1 MNKMLRLTA
10 VIALIFA
17 LACAGFASAEIFAPH
32 GEGQIGISAVVASD
46 EVTIYEKANESS
58 KAVQK
63 VPFGNLIIL
72 MEQKDGWAYC
82 TLTDDVDG
90 KPAGWVSTEGLIVDP
105 CWFMTREETPAYADK
120 DAASEVLARF
130 DADMIMP
137 VLKIEGDWI
146 GVNANGQIGWINV
159 PDAANTP
166 DARFDAV
173 IMIEGMEE
181 TVQYEHAVNE
191 ELGIAIN
198 YEYKLFERF
207 SEEDR
212 ETFISVYDDPEN
224 PSEYFDIS
232 YRAEAADAVLAQE
245 SAALKEKYEISVSE
259 LTLNGAGKCTYIDA
273 SADKGGKTMPEVL
286 RSVYII
292 PAQDGCYVVSTRC
305 YIESAEGFG
314 VRVRNMINTITLL
327 DGEAE

>member
-32 GEGQIGISAVVASD
+32 GEGQIGVGAVVASE
-46 EVTIYEKANESS
+46 EVAIYDKPSEDA
-58 KAVQK
+58 K
-63 VPFGNLIIL
+63 VVETLPFGHTLIL
-72 MEQKDGWAYC
+72 MAMEDDWGYC
-82 TLTDDVDG
+82 ALSDDVDG
-90 KPAGWVSTEGLIVDP
+90 EPAGWVSTEGLIVDP

-120 DAASEVLARF
+120 DATSEVLARF

-146 GVNANGQIGWINV
+146 GVNANGKIGWINV

-212 ETFISVYDDPEN
+212 EYFVSVYDDPED
-224 PSEYFDIS
+224 PSECFDIT
-232 YRAEAADAVLAQE
+232 YRAEAADEVLAVE
-245 SAALKEKYEISVSE
+245 SASLKDEYEITVSE
-259 LTLNGAGKCTYIDA
+259 ITLDGAGNCMRINA
-273 SADKGGKTMPEVL
+273 SEVKGGKYMAEVL
-286 RSVYII
+286 RDVYVI
-292 PAQDGCYVVSTRC
+292 PAGDGCYVVSTRC
-305 YIESAEGFG
+305 NIESAEGFG
-314 VRVRNMINTITLL
+314 VRVRNMINTLTVLA
-327 DGEAE
+327 DEAE